1 MVKKDKINTVI
12 SSSLRKLGPLFALL
26 VIVIIISMASPVF
39 LQLNNLMNI
48 IVQVAVIAIIASGAT
63 FIILT
68 GGIDLSVGAV
78 MAFSGVLAAGVM
90 RGTGSVFL
98 AIVTCIGVSILFG
111 VFTGVLVTFGKIPS
125 FVATLG
131 TMSIARGLSFVF
143 TGGKPISGFPD
154 SFRFMG
160 AGSVFGIPMMFIT
173 TIILYILLNFVLK
186 KTPFGR
192 ITLALG
198 SNEEAT
204 KLTGIRTRKYK
215 IYVYTLAGVL
225 TGIAS
230 LMYLGRINSGHPNS
244 GQGYELDAIAAV
256 VIGGTSLSGG
266 KGTILGTIIGALIMG
281 VIRNGLNLLNIDP
294 YFQSVVLGVVIILA
308 VLIDQNSRKS

>member
-1 MVKKDKINTVI
+1 MVKRDKINTVI

-39 LQLNNLMNI
+39 LQPNNLMNI
-48 IVQVAVIAIIASGAT
+48 IVQVAVIAVIASGAT

-111 VFTGVLVTFGKIPS
+111 VLTGVLVTFGKIPS

-160 AGSVFGIPMMFIT
+160 AGSAFGIPMMFIT

>member
-1 MVKKDKINTVI
+1 MGNKDRFSTKINGSI
-12 SSSLRKLGPLFALL
+12 RKLGPLFALM
-26 VIVIIISMASPVF
+26 VIVIIIAIASPVF
-39 LQLNNLMNI
+39 LQPNNLMNI
-48 IVQVAVIAIIASGAT
+48 IVQVAVIAVIASGAT

-90 RGTGSVFL
+90 RDTGNVFL
-98 AIVTCIGVSILFG
+98 AIVTCIGVSVLFG
-111 VFTGVLVTFGKIPS
+111 ILTGVLVTVGKIPP

-143 TGGKPISGFPD
+143 TGGKPISGFPA

-160 AGSVFGIPMMFIT
+160 AGSVFGIPMMIIT
-173 TIILYILLNFVLK
+173 TIILYLLLNFILK

-204 KLTGIRTRKYK
+204 KLTGIRTKKYK

-225 TGIAS
+225 TGIGS
-230 LMYLGRINSGHPNS
+230 LMYIGRINSGHPNS

-294 YFQSVVLGVVIILA
+294 YYQSVVLGIVIILA
-308 VLIDQNSRKS
+308 VLIDQNSEKS